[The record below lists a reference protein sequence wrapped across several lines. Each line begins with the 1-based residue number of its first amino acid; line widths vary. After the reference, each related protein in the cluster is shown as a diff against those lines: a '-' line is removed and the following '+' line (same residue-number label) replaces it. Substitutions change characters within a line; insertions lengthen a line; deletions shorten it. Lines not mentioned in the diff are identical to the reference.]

1 MVTRTQP
8 SGPLCL
14 WQCFTCTRQSCFAY
28 LLKLLHV
35 FFNVNVQYVHTINL
49 TDPLQFP
56 MINIYVERYL
66 NTRNEMGGLMGQ
78 AHMSDIFYLYYFHC
92 TQSHNLQN
100 YLKLCVSS
108 D

>member
-1 MVTRTQP
+1 M
-8 SGPLCL
+8 SA
-14 WQCFTCTRQSCFAY
+14 WQRRGIGHCYTE
-28 LLKLLHV
+28 HV
-35 FFNVNVQYVHTINL
+35 FSNVNVQYVHTINL

-78 AHMSDIFYLYYFHC
+78 AHMSADIFYLYYFHC
-92 TQSHNLQN
+92 TQSHNLEN